1 MKQRII
7 DSTSGDEVTGRI
19 GRFTATTYRRGEV
32 APRGGFGIYEG
43 VRGAT
48 VAGRGKRALTAALT
62 DAAEQRANARPRDW
76 VTVVS
81 LYDAVTRVWW
91 PCHIAE

>member
-7 DSTSGDEVTGRI
+7 DSTNGNEVTGRI
-19 GRFTATTYRRGEV
+19 GRFTTTTYRRGEAGV
-32 APRGGFGIYEG
+32 QTVFEG
-43 VRGAT
+43 VRGAA

-62 DAAEQRANARPRDW
+62 DAAEQRANARNNDW

-81 LYDAVTRVWW
+81 LYDAATRVWW
-91 PCHIAE
+91 PCHLAE

>member
-7 DSTSGDEVTGRI
+7 DSTSGDPITGRI
-19 GRFTATTYRRGEV
+19 GRFTATTYRRGEAGV
-32 APRGGFGIYEG
+32 QTVFEG
-43 VRGAT
+43 VHAAA
-48 VAGRGKRALTAALT
+48 VVGRGKRELTAVLT
-62 DAAEQRANARPRDW
+62 DAAEQRANARHNDW

-81 LYDAVTRVWW
+81 LYDAATRVWW